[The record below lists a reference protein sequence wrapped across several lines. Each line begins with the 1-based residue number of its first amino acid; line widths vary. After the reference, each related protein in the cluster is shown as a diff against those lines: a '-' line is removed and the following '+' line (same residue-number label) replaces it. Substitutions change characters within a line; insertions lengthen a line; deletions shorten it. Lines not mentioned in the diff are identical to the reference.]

1 MSGRLQHS
9 PARAILCMGAG
20 TAFIAGTDIV
30 MKHLAA
36 DHSLPAILWVRNLM
50 IMAVMY
56 GLLRRAGE
64 WDDARRSWSRT
75 HLLRGLTMGIAP
87 ILYFIALM
95 DMPVA
100 ELTAL
105 NLTMPVIMAL
115 LAVPMLK
122 EPLDPRR
129 IIAVL
134 LGFAGV
140 LAIIRPGSDAFTPAM
155 LLALAAALGGAIFQL
170 LTRKVA
176 GRQSAM
182 ASLFYP
188 WAIATVLCTPFA
200 FYRWTPPVTA
210 VEWLLVALI
219 TGLSLTGNTLLVR
232 SYQYGPASLI
242 APFIYLQ
249 LIWAA
254 LFGWLIFSAFPDGWS
269 LAGMITIVAAGLL
282 LVPRPTLRD
291 KG

>member
-1 MSGRLQHS
+1 MSSEDDRHHLV
-9 PARAILCMGAG
+9 L
-20 TAFIAGTDIV
+20 TD
-30 MKHLAA
+30 LA
-36 DHSLPAILWVRNLM
+36 VE
-50 IMAVMY
+50 
-56 GLLRRAGE
+56 G
-64 WDDARRSWSRT
+64 
-75 HLLRGLTMGIAP
+75 
-87 ILYFIALM
+87 
-95 DMPVA
+95 VA
-100 ELTAL
+100 EGHRDSHGDRGAAL
-105 NLTMPVIMAL
+105 HRLAL
-115 LAVPMLK
+115 DDGGQDAENRRKHGVPFALAQRAF
-122 EPLDPRR
+122 LDPRR